1 MKNSWDRIPEEE
13 PIEPESLDAAP
24 KRGRGRPK
32 GSTTKVPESSLTLD
46 KMRQLYARVKPFLSE
61 EQKRYTEGVI
71 EGSVDVDPMLEMR
84 MLVRQMS
91 LIFSEAAVWHLM
103 EGKVSRDFA
112 SFANNFR
119 MAITDLAALDEKE
132 RIRTEKSKTSNDMVR
147 LTEQG
152 AEMGRY
158 DEVLRRISDETGTG

>member
-1 MKNSWDRIPEEE
+1 MNNSWDQLPEDL
-13 PIEPESLDAAP
+13 EPESLDKAP

-32 GSTTKVPESSLTLD
+32 GSTTKVPESALTLD
-46 KMRQLYARVKPFLSE
+46 KMRQLYARVKPFLSD

-71 EGSVDVDPMLEMR
+71 EGTVDVDPMLEMR

-91 LIFSEAAVWHLM
+91 LIFSEAAAWYLM
-103 EGKVSRDFA
+103 EGKGPGRDFA

-132 RIRTEKSKTSNDMVR
+132 RLRIEKSKANDDMVR
-147 LTEQG
+147 LTEEG
-152 AEMGRY
+152 AEMGKFER
-158 DEVLRRISDETGTG
+158 LLGKFSDEAGT